1 MARKDVSSK
10 EEDRFLRDD
19 EATEADQAIE
29 AWDEEDLGLDWD
41 EAEFRRIASQL
52 RTERGATPL

>member
-1 MARKDVSSK
+1 MARKDVSGK
-10 EEDRFLRDD
+10 EEDRFLED
-19 EATEADQAIE
+19 EATE

-52 RTERGATPL
+52 RTERGSTPL

>member
-1 MARKDVSSK
+1 MKADVHREK
-10 EEDRFLRDD
+10 EDRFPE
-19 EATEADQAIE
+19 EAE

-52 RTERGATPL
+52 RTERGTLPL

>member
-1 MARKDVSSK
+1 MAREQKTVKK
-10 EEDRFLRDD
+10 EESLSQV
-19 EATEADQAIE
+19 EATE

-41 EAEFRRIASQL
+41 EAEFQRIASQL